1 MSETAA
7 QRALG
12 IYEVV
17 DAIISHC
24 HAGIVVEKT
33 HKLNMLRGVNK
44 LFKRIYDENLVMS
57 LITSEGLFS
66 ICNVSMTILRILAAG
81 PVMLSRVTALKI
93 HGFKL
98 SSERGALVQKIFG
111 SYAQTICKLDIES
124 AGLVLCSEHLTKNP
138 TLLLPRLDTLH
149 LDLCQIDINRYMAAF
164 DIVKKASAFLHTL
177 STLELSEK
185 ARIVF
190 DAYDGNRLGG
200 FELAHS
206 IPEWQITVMLS
217 IRPVNIKELKLVS
230 EADYTPHP
238 LQLARIYNHFSETE
252 HLLVESL
259 ESPIFLE
266 GLLSTPNYP
275 THSPFG

>member
-1 MSETAA
+1 
-7 QRALG
+7 
-12 IYEVV
+12 
-17 DAIISHC
+17 
-24 HAGIVVEKT
+24 
-33 HKLNMLRGVNK
+33 
-44 LFKRIYDENLVMS
+44 
-57 LITSEGLFS
+57 
-66 ICNVSMTILRILAAG
+66 
-81 PVMLSRVTALKI
+81 
-93 HGFKL
+93 
-98 SSERGALVQKIFG
+98 
-111 SYAQTICKLDIES
+111 
-124 AGLVLCSEHLTKNP
+124 
-138 TLLLPRLDTLH
+138 
-149 LDLCQIDINRYMAAF
+149 
-164 DIVKKASAFLHTL
+164 
-177 STLELSEK
+177 LELSEK

-266 GLLSTPNYP
+266 GLLPLRITQL
-275 THSPFG
+275 TVHSVEGMAEHVYSLLADPLQLPLLSRVPKLRFTSEDMRWYDFSNSSKEQAIKGMVARGTIDDLEAGLETFVTMIEESDDESEEESDSDSD